1 MQEPNII
8 GQGTYGCVHRPSL
21 TCSKKPKVSYHNKTS
36 KLLSKRDATKEL
48 KEYKNVS
55 DADPRDEFY
64 LGKPIK
70 CPPDTLVPSNVTAAQ
85 KCNLANYAGFSLD
98 RYNLLIMGDGGENI
112 YTYAASLNDLDPSPT
127 ITNKCELFLLE
138 SLRLF
143 KGLLIFKQKG
153 LVHHDLKP
161 QNIVYNESKNR
172 LNFIDFGLMTQKK
185 EILDLCERS
194 STKYWFGDRVHW
206 SFPWEIEFL
215 FKNLYNRLIG
225 LPKEKRFVEF
235 QNRLDRI
242 KKNADHYGQ
251 HINWFLPYL
260 FNNRR
265 PEFAQKSL
273 KITGEDYK
281 EFYVNSELTYEDF
294 AEKCVDTIDS
304 YGLGFAMLYWLWNVR
319 KHIQPAHF
327 LMHSQLDALFYSMV
341 TPNVEARFAIN
352 TALFTLEKII
362 TESGLLEKH
371 GKKIVDH
378 MVVSSSAPVTVFD
391 KPVIIK
397 IKKSKKP
404 VLENVEPGDCDSGKE
419 RNPKTGRCINVCK
432 PGYIRNADFKCVK
445 QKIIKE
451 KPKSASSS
459 KKRKRCPNGT
469 RRNKKTGKCE

>member
-1 MQEPNII
+1 M
-8 GQGTYGCVHRPSL
+8 
-21 TCSKKPKVSYHNKTS
+21 
-36 KLLSKRDATKEL
+36 
-48 KEYKNVS
+48 
-55 DADPRDEFY
+55 
-64 LGKPIK
+64 
-70 CPPDTLVPSNVTAAQ
+70 
-85 KCNLANYAGFSLD
+85 
-98 RYNLLIMGDGGENI
+98 
-112 YTYAASLNDLDPSPT
+112 
-127 ITNKCELFLLE
+127 
-138 SLRLF
+138 
-143 KGLLIFKQKG
+143 
-153 LVHHDLKP
+153 
-161 QNIVYNESKNR
+161 
-172 LNFIDFGLMTQKK
+172 
-185 EILDLCERS
+185 
-194 STKYWFGDRVHW
+194 
-206 SFPWEIEFL
+206 
-215 FKNLYNRLIG
+215 
-225 LPKEKRFVEF
+225 
-235 QNRLDRI
+235 
-242 KKNADHYGQ
+242 
-251 HINWFLPYL
+251 PYL

-327 LMHSQLDALFYSMV
+327 SMHSQLDALFYSMI
-341 TPNVEARFAIN
+341 TPNVEARFTIN

-397 IKKSKKP
+397 VKKSKKL

-445 QKIIKE
+445 QKIVVE
-451 KPKSASSS
+451 KPKPASS